1 MDRLIADAPPADS
14 HSTGP
19 AGSDFIRSAGRL
31 RGAFSAAPFFTAES
45 CSIVRT
51 PRGLLLL
58 SPAGRPSGGVALVNG
73 AAGRARFRAGWS
85 ICSQRLGQMLGRRIF
100 VSRGHSA
107 CHLPGCCQTVSRG
120 GAALCV
126 FTAATRLQPLH
137 VHGKRHLS
145 SSRCLVAATP
155 SGVMGAMG
163 AMGTLARFR
172 PTFPRR
178 LRASRGF
185 PERVARS
192 SLENQLFAPLAHFL
206 N

>member
-1 MDRLIADAPPADS
+1 MS
-14 HSTGP
+14 
-19 AGSDFIRSAGRL
+19 RS
-31 RGAFSAAPFFTAES
+31 
-45 CSIVRT
+45 
-51 PRGLLLL
+51 
-58 SPAGRPSGGVALVNG
+58 
-73 AAGRARFRAGWS
+73 
-85 ICSQRLGQMLGRRIF
+85 
-100 VSRGHSA
+100 HSA
-107 CHLPGCCQTVSRG
+107 CHLPGCCQTVLRG

-126 FTAATRLQPLH
+126 FTAVTRLRPLH

-185 PERVARS
+185 PEHVARS